1 MQLVTLGDLI
11 DAAVSVSPA
20 EGARIDQMLRLLA
33 QVAPAHLQADV
44 VAHLRSMTTAE
55 LTAVI
60 KPLMD
65 LAASG
70 VRGGHGTG

>member
-1 MQLVTLGDLI
+1 MELVTLGDLI
-11 DAAVSVSPA
+11 DAAKASSPV

-44 VAHLRSMTTAE
+44 VAHLRSMTPAE
-55 LTAVI
+55 LTGII

-65 LAASG
+65 LASSG